1 MIITWELLV
10 SHSENIF
17 VSTQELLSMIE
28 PLIKEKKTRMRQP
41 IPAEERFAI
50 GLSFMAIGETYD
62 SLTA

>member
-41 IPAEERFAI
+41 ITAEERLAI

-62 SLTA
+62 PLTA